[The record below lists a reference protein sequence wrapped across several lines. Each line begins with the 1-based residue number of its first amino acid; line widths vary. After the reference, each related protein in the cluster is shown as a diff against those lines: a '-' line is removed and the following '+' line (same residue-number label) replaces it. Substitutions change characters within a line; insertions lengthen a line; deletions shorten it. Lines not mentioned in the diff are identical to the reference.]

1 MEPPKKS
8 RKWRFKKV
16 KKIGPQSSKY
26 QKDYQKYTHEPVK
39 THRYTSTQH
48 IQNTHSSTEQHSNLY
63 IRVHRSTAQHTSTQV
78 WHTVATKATAW
89 VTVTPG
95 GHSVSVQNRINLVDR
110 ASNGICRVPVGPLP
124 LILNRNL

>member
-16 KKIGPQSSKY
+16 KKIGPHSSKY

-48 IQNTHSSTEQHSNLY
+48 IQNTHTAVQSNTATYTYVY
-63 IRVHRSTAQHTSTQV
+63 IGAQHNTYL
-78 WHTVATKATAW
+78 
-89 VTVTPG
+89 
-95 GHSVSVQNRINLVDR
+95 RR
-110 ASNGICRVPVGPLP
+110 YGIP
-124 LILNRNL
+124 

>member
-110 ASNGICRVPVGPLP
+110 ASNGIGRVPVGPLP

>member
-16 KKIGPQSSKY
+16 KKIGPHSSKY

-78 WHTVATKATAW
+78 WHTIATKATAW

-110 ASNGICRVPVGPLP
+110 ASNGIGRVPVGPLP

>member
-16 KKIGPQSSKY
+16 KKIGPHSSKY

-110 ASNGICRVPVGPLP
+110 ASNGIGRVPVGPLP